1 MSSIGKLWA
10 GRVFGTNTGNLF
22 IELTQTEPELVG
34 TLRIA
39 DANFGVAVF
48 NISGTYTDKLRIK
61 GVPVQCRE
69 GVVLGDLT
77 AEAILT
83 PKGHLKGKWETAIGT
98 AGTFEAYPHD
108 FDPTSEEEKESS
120 LPEQVYL
127 KHIAVG
133 SVRLFAEDV
142 VQLINYIKQDFGT
155 GRLII
160 TYDAHGS
167 EITKY
172 SEDFLKIAKS
182 LPVLKYLKIN
192 IQEPEAHQ
200 INRVVVLELRA
211 YGTNDIRVQGVQE
224 SWVIGKAEGLA
235 NLLRRYESATFT
247 TIKKHGVTF
256 NQIVLLVMIVVMPS
270 IVSLTYRATF
280 AFIILLLI
288 FGLFQFHTRF
298 IPNAYI
304 SMNEKEPSWISR
316 YGPPILSW
324 FMGIVA
330 TVIGGL
336 VLYWFTK

>member
-34 TLRIA
+34 KLRIA
-39 DANFGVAVF
+39 DSNFGVAVF

-61 GVPVQCRE
+61 GTPAQCRE
-69 GVVLGDLT
+69 GIMLGDMT

-83 PKGHLKGKWETAIGT
+83 PKGQLKGKWETAIGT

-108 FDPTSEEEKESS
+108 FEPTNESDKKS
-120 LPEQVYL
+120 AIPEQVYL
-127 KHIAVG
+127 KHIEIG
-133 SVRLFAEDV
+133 SVRLFADDV
-142 VQLINYIKQDFGT
+142 VRLLDYIKQDFSS

-172 SEDFLKIAKS
+172 SEDFLRIAKS
-182 LPVLKYLKIN
+182 LPILKYLKIY
-192 IQEPEAHQ
+192 IEELEAYQ
-200 INRVVVLELRA
+200 INRVVVLDLRA
-211 YGTNDIRVQGVQE
+211 NGTNDIRVQGVQE

-235 NLLRRYESATFT
+235 NFLRRYESTTFT

-256 NQIVLLVMIVVMPS
+256 NQIILLIMIVVIPS
-270 IVSLTYRATF
+270 IASLTYRAVF
-280 AFIILLLI
+280 AFIILLLV
-288 FGLFQFHTRF
+288 FGMFQFHTKF

-304 SMNEKEPSWISR
+304 SMDEKSPSWISR
-316 YGPPILSW
+316 YGSPILSW
-324 FMGIVA
+324 FMTIVA

-336 VLYWFTK
+336 VLYWLKK